1 LYNIGNG
8 HPVKSL
14 EFISAIETATG
25 KKAQK
30 QMLPMQPGDVAQTW
44 ADTKDLEKD
53 YQYKPNTPI
62 QEGVSK
68 FINWFQEYYS
78 IN

>member
-1 LYNIGNG
+1 
-8 HPVKSL
+8 
-14 EFISAIETATG
+14 
-25 KKAQK
+25 
-30 QMLPMQPGDVAQTW
+30 MQPGDVEQTW

-62 QEGVSK
+62 QKGVGK